1 MRKRKT
7 IQSPLGPLT
16 LVEEDGALVQL
27 SFDGYTVLE
36 SEEVDSPL
44 LREAERQLASYFAGQ
59 LQVFSLPLCTRG
71 TPFQEKVWCALQK
84 IPYGETRT
92 YGELAAM
99 IGQPT
104 AARAVGGANHRNP
117 LAIIIPCHRVVAAH
131 GGLGGYGGGLDKK
144 QWLLALEEKSKPL
157 VN

>member
-27 SFDGYTVLE
+27 AFDGYTVLE

-59 LQVFSLPLCTRG
+59 LQVFSLPLCTKG

-84 IPYGETRT
+84 IPYGETCT

-144 QWLLALEEKSKPL
+144 QWLLALEEK
-157 VN
+157 

>member
-1 MRKRKT
+1 MRRRKT
-7 IQSPLGPLT
+7 IASPLGPLT
-16 LVEEDGALVQL
+16 LVEEDGALIQL
-27 SFDGYTVLE
+27 AFDGYTVLE

-59 LQVFSLPLCTRG
+59 LQVFSLPLCTKG
-71 TPFQEKVWCALQK
+71 TPFQEKVWYALQK
-84 IPYGETRT
+84 ISYGETRT

-144 QWLLALEEKSKPL
+144 QWLLALEKK
-157 VN
+157 

>member
-27 SFDGYTVLE
+27 AFDGYTVLQ

-59 LQVFSLPLCTRG
+59 LQVFSLPLCTKG

-144 QWLLALEEKSKPL
+144 QWLLALEEK
-157 VN
+157 

>member
-1 MRKRKT
+1 MRRRKT

-27 SFDGYTVLE
+27 AFDGYTVLE

-59 LQVFSLPLCTRG
+59 LQVFSLPLCTKG

-144 QWLLALEEKSKPL
+144 QWLLALEEK
-157 VN
+157 

>member
-7 IQSPLGPLT
+7 IQSPLGSPT

-144 QWLLALEEKSKPL
+144 QWLLALEEK
-157 VN
+157 

>member
-27 SFDGYTVLE
+27 AFDGYTVLE

-59 LQVFSLPLCTRG
+59 LQVFSLPLCTKG

-144 QWLLALEEKSKPL
+144 QWLLALEEK
-157 VN
+157 

>member
-7 IQSPLGPLT
+7 IQSPLGSLT

-27 SFDGYTVLE
+27 AFDGYTVLE

-144 QWLLALEEKSKPL
+144 QWLLALEEK
-157 VN
+157 

>member
-7 IQSPLGPLT
+7 IQSPLGSLT

-99 IGQPT
+99 IAQPT

-144 QWLLALEEKSKPL
+144 QWLLALEEK
-157 VN
+157 

>member
-7 IQSPLGPLT
+7 IQSPLGSLT

-131 GGLGGYGGGLDKK
+131 GGLGGYGGGLDNKP
-144 QWLLALEEKSKPL
+144 WLLAREEK
-157 VN
+157 

>member
-7 IQSPLGPLT
+7 IQSPLGSLT

-84 IPYGETRT
+84 IPYGETCT

-144 QWLLALEEKSKPL
+144 QWLLALEEK
-157 VN
+157 

>member
-7 IQSPLGPLT
+7 IQSPLGSLS

-71 TPFQEKVWCALQK
+71 TPFQERVWCALQR

-131 GGLGGYGGGLDKK
+131 GGLGGYGGGLDKN
-144 QWLLALEEKSKPL
+144 QWLLALEEK
-157 VN
+157 

>member
-7 IQSPLGPLT
+7 IQSPLGSLT

-59 LQVFSLPLCTRG
+59 LQVFSLPLCTKG

-144 QWLLALEEKSKPL
+144 QWLLALEEK
-157 VN
+157 

>member
-27 SFDGYTVLE
+27 AFDGYTVLE

-59 LQVFSLPLCTRG
+59 LQVFSLPLCTKG

-131 GGLGGYGGGLDKK
+131 
-144 QWLLALEEKSKPL
+144 
-157 VN
+157 

>member
-7 IQSPLGPLT
+7 IQSPLGSLT

-59 LQVFSLPLCTRG
+59 LQVFSLPLCTKG
-71 TPFQEKVWCALQK
+71 TPFQEKVWCALQI

-144 QWLLALEEKSKPL
+144 QWLLALEEK
-157 VN
+157 

>member
-27 SFDGYTVLE
+27 AFDGYTVLE

-59 LQVFSLPLCTRG
+59 LQVFFLPLCTRG

-144 QWLLALEEKSKPL
+144 QWLLALEEK
-157 VN
+157 

>member
-1 MRKRKT
+1 MRRRKT

-27 SFDGYTVLE
+27 AFDGYTVLE

-44 LREAERQLASYFAGQ
+44 LWEAERQLISYFAGQ
-59 LQVFSLPLCTRG
+59 LQVFSLPLCTKG

-131 GGLGGYGGGLDKK
+131 GELGGYGGGLDKK
-144 QWLLALEEKSKPL
+144 QWLLALEEK
-157 VN
+157 

>member
-27 SFDGYTVLE
+27 AFDGYTVLE

-59 LQVFSLPLCTRG
+59 LQVFSLPLCTKG

-144 QWLLALEEKSKPL
+144 QWLLVLEEK
-157 VN
+157 

>member
-7 IQSPLGPLT
+7 IQSPLGSLT

-27 SFDGYTVLE
+27 SFGGYTVLE

-144 QWLLALEEKSKPL
+144 QWLLALEEK
-157 VN
+157 

>member
-27 SFDGYTVLE
+27 AFDGYTVLE
-36 SEEVDSPL
+36 SEEEDSPL

-59 LQVFSLPLCTRG
+59 LQVFSLPLCTKG

-144 QWLLALEEKSKPL
+144 QWLLALEEK
-157 VN
+157 

>member
-7 IQSPLGPLT
+7 IQSPLGSLT

-104 AARAVGGANHRNP
+104 VARAVGGANHRNP

-144 QWLLALEEKSKPL
+144 QWLLALEEK
-157 VN
+157 

>member
-27 SFDGYTVLE
+27 AFDGYTVLE

-144 QWLLALEEKSKPL
+144 QWLLALEEK
-157 VN
+157 

>member
-59 LQVFSLPLCTRG
+59 LQVFSLPLCTKG

-144 QWLLALEEKSKPL
+144 QWLLALEEK
-157 VN
+157 

>member
-1 MRKRKT
+1 MRRRKT
-7 IQSPLGPLT
+7 IQSPLGSLT

-27 SFDGYTVLE
+27 AFDGYTVLE

-144 QWLLALEEKSKPL
+144 QWLLALEKK
-157 VN
+157 

>member
-7 IQSPLGPLT
+7 IQSPLGSLT

-92 YGELAAM
+92 YGEQAAM
-99 IGQPT
+99 NGQPT

-144 QWLLALEEKSKPL
+144 QWLLALEEK
-157 VN
+157 

>member
-144 QWLLALEEKSKPL
+144 QWLLALEEK
-157 VN
+157 

>member
-7 IQSPLGPLT
+7 IQSPLGSLT

-144 QWLLALEEKSKPL
+144 QWLLALEEK
-157 VN
+157 

>member
-27 SFDGYTVLE
+27 AFDGYTVLE

-44 LREAERQLASYFAGQ
+44 LREAERQLSSYFAGQ
-59 LQVFSLPLCTRG
+59 LQVFSLPLCTKG
-71 TPFQEKVWCALQK
+71 TPFQEKVWCALQQ

-131 GGLGGYGGGLDKK
+131 GGVGGYGGGLDKK
-144 QWLLALEEKSKPL
+144 QWLLALEEK
-157 VN
+157 

>member
-7 IQSPLGPLT
+7 IQSPLGSLT

-99 IGQPT
+99 IGQPI

-144 QWLLALEEKSKPL
+144 QWLLALEEK
-157 VN
+157 

>member
-59 LQVFSLPLCTRG
+59 LQVFSLPLCTKG

-84 IPYGETRT
+84 IPYGETCT

-144 QWLLALEEKSKPL
+144 QWLLALEEK
-157 VN
+157 

>member
-7 IQSPLGPLT
+7 IQSPIGSLT

-144 QWLLALEEKSKPL
+144 QWLLALEKK
-157 VN
+157 

>member
-7 IQSPLGPLT
+7 IQSPLGSLT

-44 LREAERQLASYFAGQ
+44 LREAERQVASYFAGQ

-144 QWLLALEEKSKPL
+144 QWLLALEEK
-157 VN
+157 